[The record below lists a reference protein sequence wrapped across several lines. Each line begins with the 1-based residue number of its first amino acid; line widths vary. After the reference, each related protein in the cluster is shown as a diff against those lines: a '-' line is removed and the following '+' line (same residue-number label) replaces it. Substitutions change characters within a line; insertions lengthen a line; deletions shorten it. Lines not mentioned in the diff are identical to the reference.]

1 MLQFNSMR
9 VWIDNEYE
17 KLRGFPKES
26 HFLEGERKSPP
37 QSTRNLLVLL
47 FMLFVPHMMNQEWE
61 SKI

>member
-1 MLQFNSMR
+1 MLQFNPMR
-9 VWIDNEYE
+9 VWINNEYE

-37 QSTRNLLVLL
+37 QSTRNLLFLLVL
-47 FMLFVPHMMNQEWE
+47 LFVPHMMNQESE